1 METTQLAIRKD
12 CSTEVWNTL
21 KNSIYPGAQDNSIGM
36 VLEYCKSMK
45 LDPILKPVHIVPM
58 NGKDVVMPG
67 VALYRI
73 LAARSGNYAGMS
85 EPEYGNDI
93 EEVFTD
99 KYNKQHKVKYPEW
112 CKITVKKLLNGT
124 IIEFVA
130 KEYWREN
137 YATMGRDSQCP
148 NSMWEKRPYGQLAKC
163 AEAQALRKAFP
174 ELLGGMVTSEEME
187 GKGFENAKVV
197 STPAPAHEY
206 MAPRKPV
213 YIIDTHPLDAHEVH
227 TKILDKLELLET
239 EEDLAAYESWKNEN
253 KQQLSKFATDNK
265 DLAMEY
271 ADAIN
276 AKRETIAGSVSE

>member
-1 METTQLAIRKD
+1 
-12 CSTEVWNTL
+12 
-21 KNSIYPGAQDNSIGM
+21 
-36 VLEYCKSMK
+36 
-45 LDPILKPVHIVPM
+45 M

-137 YATMGRDSQCP
+137 YATMGRDSTCP
-148 NSMWEKRPYGQLAKC
+148 NSMW
-163 AEAQALRKAFP
+163 RK
-174 ELLGGMVTSEEME
+174 GRMV
-187 GKGFENAKVV
+187 N
-197 STPAPAHEY
+197 
-206 MAPRKPV
+206 
-213 YIIDTHPLDAHEVH
+213 
-227 TKILDKLELLET
+227 
-239 EEDLAAYESWKNEN
+239 
-253 KQQLSKFATDNK
+253 
-265 DLAMEY
+265 
-271 ADAIN
+271 
-276 AKRETIAGSVSE
+276 

>member
-1 METTQLAIRKD
+1 METNQLAIKKD

-21 KNSIYPGAQDNSIGM
+21 KNSIYPGAQDNSVVM

-85 EPEYGNDI
+85 EPEYGADI
-93 EEVFTD
+93 EETFID
-99 KYNKQHKVKYPEW
+99 KYKNKHTVKYPEW

-137 YATMGRDSQCP
+137 YATMGRDNTCP

-187 GKGFENAKVV
+187 GKGFENAKTV
-197 STPAPAHEY
+197 SPAAPVHEY
-206 MAPRKPV
+206 AEPRKPV
-213 YIIDTHPLDAHEVH
+213 YIIDKTPLDAQYLHDLIME
-227 TKILDKLELLET
+227 KIDDVSSDEDLET
-239 EEDLAAYESWKNEN
+239 YESWKNEN

-265 DLAMEY
+265 DLAMGY
-271 ADAIN
+271 AEAIN
-276 AKRETIAGSVSE
+276 AKRETIAGAVAE